1 MKSIQE
7 FFGKPLSKISK
18 PVRQKFNIY
27 AKYED
32 SMEPREFQK
41 LGVMLFNKQLK
52 GSSQSLAQGLSPL
65 SIGNVKDR
73 YGNKYSI
80 KANSKPKEE
89 SIRTKISNWTKLPDF
104 PQSQGQHHR
113 VYVNPTEKLHIWN
126 YRNEGRKPTWS
137 LEREVPRQATK
148 TLRANVFLNLTR
160 TNEDFEKTKDINSFH
175 MKSQRDVYASAIQ
188 IKKPDWI
195 DKVKLD
201 TGEDIK
207 APYFAQKSI
216 AKRNMKIL
224 ASNNK

>member
-113 VYVNPTEKLHIWN
+113 YYVKTTKKMILVN
-126 YRNEGRKPTWS
+126 YRNEGRKPTYYLYLNVKPQIIESMRHKVLKRPYKNEWGELTIGFNKYMMS
-137 LEREVPRQATK
+137 IREYIEPGIK
-148 TLRANVFLNLTR
+148 IKNPKWLN
-160 TNEDFEKTKDINSFH
+160 
-175 MKSQRDVYASAIQ
+175 
-188 IKKPDWI
+188 
-195 DKVKLD
+195 KVKLD
-201 TGEDIK
+201 TGKD
-207 APYFAQKSI
+207 
-216 AKRNMKIL
+216 
-224 ASNNK
+224 